1 LRKLCQAYR
10 CKRLHSPEIIFFR
23 SIKYKRFSNEG
34 EARGKTLLPGI
45 FVPLCFARP
54 TLESTQLLTMAAFEN
69 HDGATAFFYMDC
81 WGFSSLPAASDDLK
95 ERGK

>member
-1 LRKLCQAYR
+1 M
-10 CKRLHSPEIIFFR
+10 
-23 SIKYKRFSNEG
+23 
-34 EARGKTLLPGI
+34 
-45 FVPLCFARP
+45 PLYFARP